1 MQQGKCMDRR
11 RAAAF
16 VFALG
21 LALSGPTAGRALA
34 AETPT
39 WSEIKWPF
47 AIDQWGTGRAFRCTA
62 AECGVA
68 ADLYLRP
75 KIGFCNC
82 ATGVADDDDV
92 DRVGDVD
99 ILGNSFVAL
108 GPGKPVAIGW
118 MKGRSRSYLLTGQ
131 GLQARFTLAIAYAD
145 KCDVVVATVVVVA
158 GRPAAAE
165 AAALAFLNGAPALDW
180 VKAQLGL

>member
-1 MQQGKCMDRR
+1 MGRR
-11 RAAAF
+11 IAATLLLG
-16 VFALG
+16 LG
-21 LALSGPTAGRALA
+21 LALVGAIGAGRASA
-34 AETPT
+34 AEAPA

-47 AIDQWGTGRAFRCTA
+47 LIDQWGTGRAFRCNA

-68 ADLYLRP
+68 AELYLRP

-82 ATGVADDDDV
+82 ATGVADDDDL

-99 ILGNSFVAL
+99 ILGNSFAAL
-108 GPGKPVAIGW
+108 GSGQPVAVGW
-118 MKGRSRSYLLTGQ
+118 MKGRVRSYLVTGSAAP
-131 GLQARFTLAIAYAD
+131 ARFAFAIAYAD

-165 AAALAFLNGAPALDW
+165 AAALAFLNTAPALGW